1 MKLDK
6 EEKDLFFDLYFDL
19 LFYTDRELDVINWEE
34 EPSDLRGA
42 RCETL
47 IKIREALFDN
57 IKVLDSFIQENP
69 ADFSEDELDILS
81 GWRDFVRG
89 EFIVYKH
96 LKNHTV
102 FLESQSPNRAYGV
115 LGLEED
121 IEEVIPQV
129 PFLIESVLLP
139 FKGKIIYDGLVNA
152 YSVKFSSN
160 MKKEIK
166 ENYLKAKSKFG
177 LITSLPF
184 SEDEK
189 EWDKRD
195 RLEFYLRNQNNREK
209 YQKEIESLIDEDPSL
224 LSVYQ
229 KKMGK
234 IFARTEKKK
243 LKEMGFSEVWFAALG
258 KRIVASGK
266 TKEQLETVLEDVVP
280 EERKDHTYF
289 FKVE

>member
-81 GWRDFVRG
+81 GWKDFVRG

-102 FLESQSPNRAYGV
+102 FLESQSPYRAYGV

-121 IEEVIPQV
+121 IEEVIPHV

-139 FKGKIIYDGLVNA
+139 FKGKIVYDGLVNA
-152 YSVKFSSN
+152 YSVKFGSN

-184 SEDEK
+184 SEDGK
-189 EWDKRD
+189 EWNKRD
-195 RLEFYLRNQNNREK
+195 RLEFYLRNQHNREK
-209 YQKEIESLIDEDPSL
+209 YEKEIERLIDEDPSL
-224 LSVYQ
+224 LSVYH

-234 IFARTEKKK
+234 IFARAEKKK
-243 LKEMGFSEVWFAALG
+243 LKEVGFSEVWFAALG

-280 EERKDHTYF
+280 EERKDHTYL